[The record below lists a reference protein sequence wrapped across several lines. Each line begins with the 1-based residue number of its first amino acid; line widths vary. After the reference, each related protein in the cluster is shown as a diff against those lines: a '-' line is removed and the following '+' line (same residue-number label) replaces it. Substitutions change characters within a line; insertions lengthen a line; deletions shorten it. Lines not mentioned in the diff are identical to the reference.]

1 MAPCRLSRN
10 AQSARVRPV
19 LIRQDLP
26 LLGAAFAALRLLAAA
41 RLGSVGLLEDTPA
54 AGKKA
59 KSPQNK
65 ISLRASRVASRG
77 FCSWFITSHAVPCW
91 QASPGLA

>member
-26 LLGAAFAALRLLAAA
+26 LLGAAFAVLRLLAAA
-41 RLGSVGLLEDTPA
+41 RLGSVDLLEDTPA

-65 ISLRASRVASRG
+65 ISLRASRVASGG
-77 FCSWFITSHAVPCW
+77 FCSWFITSRVAPCLPAW
-91 QASPGLA
+91 LGLA